1 MVHRPEITEY
11 VQRLK
16 EYRQRQNRK
25 YKQRR
30 EGVLYRKQKNMKTNT
45 ILSFKTPLR
54 ANFTK
59 IHTFL
64 KTETKIPFEH
74 FRKCG
79 AYTRTHPSLPG
90 FRE

>member
-1 MVHRPEITEY
+1 MVHRPEKTEY

-45 ILSFKTPLR
+45 IQNTGSTFFFSF
-54 ANFTK
+54 FFFF
-59 IHTFL
+59 HFFS
-64 KTETKIPFEH
+64 PF
-74 FRKCG
+74 FSVKK
-79 AYTRTHPSLPG
+79 
-90 FRE
+90 

>member
-30 EGVLYRKQKNMKTNT
+30 EGVLYRKQKNRKTNT
-45 ILSFKTPLR
+45 IQNTGSKFFFFFFFFKFLFSPFSFFLFILSKRPQINLF
-54 ANFTK
+54 
-59 IHTFL
+59 
-64 KTETKIPFEH
+64 
-74 FRKCG
+74 
-79 AYTRTHPSLPG
+79 S
-90 FRE
+90 

>member
-45 ILSFKTPLR
+45 IQNTGSKFSSFFFFFFFFFFFPFSFFLFILSKRPQINLF
-54 ANFTK
+54 N
-59 IHTFL
+59 
-64 KTETKIPFEH
+64 
-74 FRKCG
+74 
-79 AYTRTHPSLPG
+79 
-90 FRE
+90 

>member
-30 EGVLYRKQKNMKTNT
+30 EGVLYRKQKNRKTNT
-45 ILSFKTPLR
+45 IQNTGSKFFFFFFFFLNFFFPLFLFSPFSFFLFILSKRPQINLF
-54 ANFTK
+54 N
-59 IHTFL
+59 
-64 KTETKIPFEH
+64 
-74 FRKCG
+74 
-79 AYTRTHPSLPG
+79 
-90 FRE
+90 

>member
-45 ILSFKTPLR
+45 IQNTGSKFSSLFFFFFFFFFSF
-54 ANFTK
+54 F
-59 IHTFL
+59 F
-64 KTETKIPFEH
+64 F
-74 FRKCG
+74 
-79 AYTRTHPSLPG
+79 
-90 FRE
+90 